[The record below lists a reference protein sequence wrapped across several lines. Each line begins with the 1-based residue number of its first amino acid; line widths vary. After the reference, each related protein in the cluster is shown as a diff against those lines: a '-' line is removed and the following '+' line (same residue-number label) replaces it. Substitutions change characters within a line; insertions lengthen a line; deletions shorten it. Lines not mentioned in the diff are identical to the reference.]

1 MTFYTDHY
9 LATHQQLNTMINYV
23 IIMILLLL
31 LLGTLF
37 YYLRHR
43 LQTKYRD
50 LGIIIFLLILIFGGL
65 QMTNM
70 EQSQAQYSQSTRL
83 RPFIRAVARDHHLA
97 IHQVVVNS
105 TTLTDGII
113 VRFNKKD
120 YRVNFS
126 PNGDNYTLTRT
137 HVVDHHVNIQN

>member
-9 LATHQQLNTMINYV
+9 LANHQQLNSLINYAV
-23 IIMILLLL
+23 ILVLLVLL
-31 LLGTLF
+31 AFTLL
-37 YYLRHR
+37 YYFRHQ

-50 LGIIIFLLILIFGGL
+50 LGIIFFLLLLIFGGL
-65 QMTNM
+65 QVTNM
-70 EQSQAQYSQSTRL
+70 EKSQAQHTQATQM
-83 RPFIRAVARDHHLA
+83 RPFIRAVARDHQLKPS
-97 IHQVVVNS
+97 QVVVNS

-113 VRFNKKD
+113 VRFNKQD

-126 PNGDNYTLTRT
+126 PSGDNCTLTRT